1 MTKSDSKNIPIQTDE
16 IVDPQVAGKPD
27 TTAKAIYRSFTLDYK
42 WSILQQAEACT
53 KPGEIGALLR
63 REGLYSSHLSKWR
76 AYFNAAGKD
85 KMEPVKRGPKPV
97 VKQGDTLQKEVA
109 RLQKQNAALQARL
122 QQAELIIDVQKKVA
136 ALLGNPILPD
146 PSDEDI

>member
-1 MTKSDSKNIPIQTDE
+1 MTKPDSKNLPVQSNKLA
-16 IVDPQVAGKPD
+16 DPQVIGKPE
-27 TTAKAIYRSFTLDYK
+27 TRAKTSYRRFTLDYK

-76 AYFNAAGKD
+76 AYFDAAGKD
-85 KMEPVKRGPKPV
+85 KIEPLKRGPKPLE
-97 VKQGDTLQKEVA
+97 KQDDTLRKEVE
-109 RLQKQNAALQARL
+109 RLQKQNAALQVRL

-136 ALLGNPILPD
+136 ALLGSPILPH
-146 PSDEDI
+146 PNDENI

>member
-1 MTKSDSKNIPIQTDE
+1 MTKPDSKNIPPQPDE
-16 IVDPQVAGKPD
+16 IADPQVTEKPE
-27 TTAKAIYRSFTLDYK
+27 TKAKTSYRSFTLDYK

-76 AYFNAAGKD
+76 AYFEAAGKD
-85 KMEPVKRGPKPV
+85 KMEPIKRGPKPGE
-97 VKQGDTLQKEVA
+97 KQDDTLQKELK
-109 RLQKQNAALQARL
+109 RLQKQNAALQVRL

-136 ALLGNPILPD
+136 ALLGNPIVPR